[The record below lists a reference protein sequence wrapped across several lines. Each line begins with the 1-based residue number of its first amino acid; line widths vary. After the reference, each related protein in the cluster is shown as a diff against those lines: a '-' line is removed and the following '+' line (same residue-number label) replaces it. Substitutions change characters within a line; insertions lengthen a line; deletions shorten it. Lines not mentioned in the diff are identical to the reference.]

1 MPFENCSKFTCVSG
15 SSHPLYFVPRQLKP
29 KLRLISPWGMKK
41 NPTATT
47 CVQCLKACLV
57 VHCVEEKKLYEKS
70 REINVFDINSDMY
83 SAVHLVMP
91 LFKICQIA
99 TL

>member
-1 MPFENCSKFTCVSG
+1 M
-15 SSHPLYFVPRQLKP
+15 
-29 KLRLISPWGMKK
+29 WKK
-41 NPTATT
+41 
-47 CVQCLKACLV
+47 
-57 VHCVEEKKLYEKS
+57 KKLYEKS